1 MIFDQ
6 NGNIKK
12 KEMENILKTYYLSTG
27 INISVVNADGKTI
40 MSEGV
45 PNTFCSIYNR
55 LACRKCECDKNHLNA
70 CRQSINLGE
79 PYFFFCELDFIHIV
93 IPLINQGNFAG
104 GIIVGPIIIQTEE
117 ISFNTEDLLLKFK
130 NNPHYEKLKKA
141 FYQIQTT
148 DPIRVN
154 YLGNMLY
161 MMVSREIEQYH
172 EAMMTKRKKM
182 YLQSKINE
190 QIQNYKKSS
199 SEKVQIHQLENS
211 LSAKVRAANV
221 SESRTL
227 LSELLSKIVYE
238 EGNNIEILRIRA
250 IEICSL
256 LSRAAID
263 GGANEKKMLSF
274 NYTLFSDLNKLKSID
289 DISYWLFKVLDYY
302 INNIVIITHGYN
314 SEIIKKA
321 MTYINNHY
329 KENINIEQVAGYVHL
344 NHSYFS
350 TLFKKETGQTFS
362 EYLLKNRIEES
373 KLLLANTDM
382 GILDISLSVG
392 LNSQSY
398 FTKVF
403 KKQTGITPN
412 QYRKQNSV
420 YY

>member
-1 MIFDQ
+1 MIFDKD
-6 NGNIKK
+6 GNIKK
-12 KEMENILKTYYLSTG
+12 KEMDNILKTYYQSTG
-27 INISVVNADGKTI
+27 INITVIDPKGKTI
-40 MSEGV
+40 MFEGI
-45 PNTFCSIYNR
+45 PQTFCSIYNR
-55 LACRKCECDKNHLNA
+55 MARRKCECKKNHLNA

-79 PYFFFCELDFIHIV
+79 PYFFFCDLDFIHIT
-93 IPLINQGNFAG
+93 IPLIHQGNFAG
-104 GIIVGPIIIQTEE
+104 GIVVGPIIIRTDEV
-117 ISFNTEDLLLKFK
+117 SLNTEDLLLQFLEDKDY
-130 NNPHYEKLKKA
+130 HKLETA
-141 FYQIQTT
+141 FRQIQTT

-161 MMVSREIEQYH
+161 MLVSREIEHYN

-190 QIQNYKKSS
+190 QIQSYKKTNSD
-199 SEKVQIHQLENS
+199 KIQIHKLENN
-211 LSAKVRAANV
+211 LAAKVRTANL
-221 SESRTL
+221 SESKTI
-227 LSELLSKIVYE
+227 LSELLSNIVYE
-238 EGNNIEILRIRA
+238 EGNNMEILRTRA

-274 NYTLFSDLNKLKSID
+274 NYTLFSDLNKLKTLD
-289 DISYWLFKVLDYY
+289 DLSYWLFKVLDYY
-302 INNIVIITHGYN
+302 INNVVIVTHGYN

-329 KENINIEQVAGYVHL
+329 KENINIKQVAEYVHL

-382 GILDISLSVG
+382 GILDISLAVG

-398 FTKVF
+398 FTKIF
-403 KKQTGITPN
+403 KKQTGMTPY
-412 QYRKQNSV
+412 QYRKKNSV
-420 YY
+420 LY

>member
-1 MIFDQ
+1 MIFDK
-6 NGNIKK
+6 NGNIKV
-12 KEMENILKTYYLSTG
+12 KEMENILKTYYQSTG
-27 INISVVNADGKTI
+27 INISVVNPDGKTI
-40 MSEGV
+40 MFEGT
-45 PNTFCSIYNR
+45 PNTFCGIYNK
-55 LACRKCECDKNHLNA
+55 LASRKCECDKNHINA

-79 PYFFFCELDFIHIV
+79 PYFFFCDLDFIHIT
-93 IPLINQGNFAG
+93 IPLIYQSNFVG
-104 GIIVGPIIIQTEE
+104 GIIAGPIIIKTDE
-117 ISFNTEDLLLKFK
+117 INFNTEDLLTPFEDQ
-130 NNPHYEKLKKA
+130 PDYAKLQQA
-141 FYQIQTT
+141 FNRLQTT

-161 MMVSREIEQYH
+161 MLVSREIEQYH
-172 EAMMTKRKKM
+172 QAMKNQRKKM

-190 QIQNYKKSS
+190 QIQSYKKLKSD
-199 SEKVQIHQLENS
+199 KVQIHQLENNLFS
-211 LSAKVRAANV
+211 KVRAANV
-221 SESRTL
+221 AESKTQ
-227 LSELLSKIVYE
+227 LSELLSRIVYE
-238 EGNNIEILRIRA
+238 EGNNIEILRARA

-274 NYTLFSDLNKLKSID
+274 NYTLFSDLNKLKTID
-289 DISYWLFKVLDYY
+289 DLSYWLFKVLDYY
-302 INNIVIITHGYN
+302 IDNVVVITHGYN

-321 MTYINNHY
+321 MAYINNHY
-329 KENINIEQVAGYVHL
+329 KENINIEQVASYVHL

-382 GILDISLSVG
+382 GILNISLAVG

>member
-1 MIFDQ
+1 
-6 NGNIKK
+6 
-12 KEMENILKTYYLSTG
+12 
-27 INISVVNADGKTI
+27 
-40 MSEGV
+40 
-45 PNTFCSIYNR
+45 
-55 LACRKCECDKNHLNA
+55 
-70 CRQSINLGE
+70 
-79 PYFFFCELDFIHIV
+79 
-93 IPLINQGNFAG
+93 
-104 GIIVGPIIIQTEE
+104 
-117 ISFNTEDLLLKFK
+117 
-130 NNPHYEKLKKA
+130 
-141 FYQIQTT
+141 IQTT